1 MNAYLARENLADP
14 PPPQK
19 SWSYSHAS
27 SYLFYT
33 VPSIKLKALYMP
45 EKRFTAELCAL
56 RWKLKLKSVL
66 VLTARSKWPNTE
78 LCSQPSV

>member
-1 MNAYLARENLADP
+1 MNAYIARENLADP

-33 VPSIKLKALYMP
+33 VPSIKLKALHLP
-45 EKRFTAELCAL
+45 EKRFTAELRAL
-56 RWKLKLKSVL
+56 RWQLKTEKST

-78 LCSQPSV
+78 LCSQPSM